1 MQTYLVPKAN
11 RTVNN
16 YYSTVLFYVVMRND
30 NDNDCER
37 KLYV

>member
-11 RTVNN
+11 RTVN
-16 YYSTVLFYVVMRND
+16 YYRTVLYYVVMRND